1 MLYLT
6 ERPRHVRAVF
16 VHYYETSIEG
26 AREDNMLEFCFAAV
40 VKGFHVYSRVWL
52 PQVGQRLSSEREHGN
67 VDDRFAIAFRE
78 QGVTRAVKLVS
89 GDVFT
94 VKSLIDRYSP

>member
-1 MLYLT
+1 M
-6 ERPRHVRAVF
+6 
-16 VHYYETSIEG
+16 S
-26 AREDNMLEFCFAAV
+26 EFCFAAA

-52 PQVGQRLSSEREHGN
+52 QQVGQRLSSEREHGN